1 MSGGESEEDHLQYLV
16 LAWLQLK
23 KITMKNKRVSG
34 IEKLGLSTCI
44 ILIVYTVAF
53 IRSSRDCGFSL
64 LHAGLSNVGL
74 LSGSMSAG

>member
-1 MSGGESEEDHLQYLV
+1 MSGGESDEDHLQYLV

-34 IEKLGLSTCI
+34 IKKLGLSTCI
-44 ILIVYTVAF
+44 ILIVYDVTF
-53 IRSSRDCGFSL
+53 IRSSRDCGFSF
-64 LHAGLSNVGL
+64 LHAGLGNVGL